1 MDNLR
6 KKVKQLKE
14 EYPIG
19 TRVKLIY
26 MEDEQSPPNGTL
38 GTVVGVDDMATI
50 LVSWDNGS
58 TLSLVLDVDI
68 FLKILY

>member
-26 MEDEQSPPNGTL
+26 MEDEQAPPNGTL
-38 GTVVGVDDMATI
+38 GTVVGVDDMGTI
-50 LVSWDNGS
+50 LVNWDNGS
-58 TLSLVLDVDI
+58 TLSLVPNVDI

>member
-26 MEDEQSPPNGTL
+26 MEDEQAPPNGTL
-38 GTVVGVDDMATI
+38 GTVVGVDDMGTI
-50 LVSWDNGS
+50 LVNWDNGS
-58 TLSLVLDVDI
+58 TLSLVPDVDI

>member
-26 MEDEQSPPNGTL
+26 MEDEQAPPNGTL
-38 GTVVGVDDMATI
+38 GTVVGVDDMGTI
-50 LVSWDNGS
+50 LVSWDSGS
-58 TLSLVLDVDI
+58 TLSLVPNVDI

>member
-6 KKVKQLKE
+6 NKVKQLKE
-14 EYPIG
+14 EYPKG

-26 MEDEQSPPNGTL
+26 MEDEQAPPNGTL

-58 TLSLVLDVDI
+58 TLSLVPDVDI